1 MSSDSLII
9 GLTKG
14 KTLQKLSSICEK
26 DLFAVPELY
35 LLDVDNWKKDFELCL
50 IELAD
55 IFGNSE
61 LIVRSSASDED
72 SETSAKAGEYH
83 SVLNVSAK
91 DTKSLANAINA
102 VITSYVSKGLEDK
115 GQEVL
120 IQCMVRDVVCSGVIF
135 THELNTGA
143 PYYVVNYD
151 DSSGS
156 TESVTSG
163 SGEYS
168 NRTLYIHRSSFEKI
182 KSPRFKAL
190 IDAVRE
196 LEATIGWNFLDI
208 EFAIDKRL
216 KPFLLQVRYITT
228 KINWNRGIVRSIDI
242 ELSGITSF
250 VKNRLQA
257 TDGVLGKTTVLGQM
271 PDWNPAEMIGRAP
284 RALSFSLYRRLI
296 TDDAWRL
303 ARKRM
308 GYAVPHAQPLMVSL
322 AGQPFIDSRLS
333 FHSFLPKGL
342 PSVIG
347 NKLVNEWVE
356 RLRVNP
362 QFHDKVEF
370 DVAITTF
377 TFDIDHKIQ
386 KLASSL
392 TNVEKDI
399 FKENLLKLSHTLIAS
414 DGLGSI
420 KKALLDI
427 EYLTTVEFPDRST
440 GPLGL
445 KRLIDDC
452 VSCGTIPFSIL
463 ARHGFIAKSL
473 LLSLV
478 SRNIISNE
486 DMNNFL
492 GGVKTVAGDM
502 LNEINLVR
510 TSEKT
515 RAEFM
520 TKFGHLRPG
529 TYDLLSSRYD
539 QLDSFDAF
547 GGNSEMV
554 NEGHCKFEFTSKQ
567 QYEVEK
573 LLLEND
579 FQGVSFLQFIEYIKQ
594 AISGREYGKFVFTK
608 SVSAMLELIAEFGES
623 NNLSR
628 EEMSHIPV
636 DEILKVALE
645 SCGQTVEEKFRMIS
659 RRNAERHSVTSAIR
673 LPQVLS
679 DISDVHI
686 IPFQVCQPNF
696 ITSKKI
702 SASCLYLGLHDNSKD
717 LSDEIVLIENA
728 DPGYDWIFSQPILGL
743 ITKYGGANSHMA
755 IRCAEFGIP
764 AAIGCGE
771 QRFDR
776 LVKASHVSLDCATGT
791 INPVNSAS

>member
-1 MSSDSLII
+1 MSPDSLII

-14 KTLQKLSSICEK
+14 KTLQKLSSLLEK
-26 DLFAVPELY
+26 HLFTVPELY

-284 RALSFSLYRRLI
+284 RALSFSLYRKLI
-296 TDDAWRL
+296 TDDAWRI
-303 ARKRM
+303 ARQSM
-308 GYAVPHAQPLMVSL
+308 GYAVPHGQPLMVSL
-322 AGQPFIDSRLS
+322 AGQPFIDTRLS
-333 FHSFLPKGL
+333 FHSYLPANL
-342 PSVIG
+342 PSGIAS
-347 NKLVNEWVE
+347 KLVDEWVE
-356 RLRVNP
+356 RLKSKP
-362 QFHDKVEF
+362 ELHDKVEF
-370 DVAITTF
+370 DVAITAYTF
-377 TFDIDHKIQ
+377 NLDDRLNQ
-386 KLASSL
+386 LATSL
-392 TNVEKDI
+392 NEKERKI
-399 FKENLLKLSHTLIAS
+399 FKEELKQLTHPLIA
-414 DGLGSI
+414 GNGGGSI
-420 KKALLDI
+420 DVAMKHIDQLALCELPDI
-427 EYLTTVEFPDRST
+427 ES

-452 VSCGTIPFSIL
+452 VNFGTIPFSVL

-473 LLSLV
+473 LLSLISRKIV
-478 SRNIISNE
+478 SQQEI
-486 DMNNFL
+486 DLFM
-492 GGVKTVAGDM
+492 GGVKTIAGDM
-502 LNEINLVR
+502 LDDIHLLRIGKV
-510 TSEKT
+510 T
-515 RAEFM
+515 RSGFM
-520 TKFGHLRPG
+520 DKYGHLRPG
-529 TYDLLSSRYD
+529 TYDILSNRYD
-539 QLDSFDAF
+539 HSDSFDSL
-547 GGNSEMV
+547 GKESEIIEE
-554 NEGHCKFEFTSKQ
+554 NTKPFEFSKEQ
-567 QYEVEK
+567 IQKISQLISEVGFS
-573 LLLEND
+573 D
-579 FQGVSFLQFIEYIKQ
+579 ISFEHFINYIKS
-594 AISGREYGKFVFTK
+594 AIAGREYGKFVFTK
-608 SVSAMLELIAEFGES
+608 SVSAMLELIADFGRA
-623 NNLSR
+623 NQLSR
-628 EEMSHIPV
+628 DEMSHVSV
-636 DEILKVALE
+636 DEILQIGVE
-645 SCGQTVEEKFRMIS
+645 SNGQGIEETLREIAQENS
-659 RRNAERHSVTSAIR
+659 ARHTVTSAIR

-679 DISDVHI
+679 DCLGVRVV
-686 IPFQVCQPNF
+686 PFQVSQPNF

-702 SASCLYLGLHDNSKD
+702 NAESVYLGLHHNATD
-717 LSDEIVLIENA
+717 LANRIVLIENA
-728 DPGYDWIFSQPILGL
+728 DPGYDWIFSQSISGL

-776 LVKASHVSLDCATGT
+776 LVKANRLSLDCAVGT
-791 INPVNSAS
+791 VNPVH